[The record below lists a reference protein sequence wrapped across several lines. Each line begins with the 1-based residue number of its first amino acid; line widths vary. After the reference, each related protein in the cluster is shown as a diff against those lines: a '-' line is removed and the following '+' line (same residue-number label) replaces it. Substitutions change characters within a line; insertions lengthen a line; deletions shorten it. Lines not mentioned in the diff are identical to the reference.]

1 MQNKQTPSSLLQVE
15 NLSVSF
21 PAAQGLVR
29 AVDGVTWQVGAGEC
43 LAIVGESG
51 SGKSVS
57 ALAVMGLLPPTAKVS
72 GSIVFDGREL
82 LQMPERARRQLRGR
96 EIAMVFKDPP
106 SPLNPV
112 Y

>member
-57 ALAVMGLLPPTAKVS
+57 ALGLPFLRASPVGITL
-72 GSIVFDGREL
+72 VFGLFGLWPLRSKRKQL
-82 LQMPERARRQLRGR
+82 L
-96 EIAMVFKDPP
+96 F
-106 SPLNPV
+106 S
-112 Y
+112 